1 MDINNPSYDMEEDA
15 PDGAGVNKE
24 KMISIVRAS
33 GNEQLS
39 VAEKALLWK
48 RIAADITQPPLGV
61 WWQSWWKIA
70 AAIAILLSA
79 GLGWWQWQRTQ
90 EPLPALVAFA
100 NDQTYSRGDTTM
112 TRMILGNRQQLNI
125 RNNRAAITYQAK
137 GTQLRVDS
145 QEIRQQLEAGK
156 QVFNT
161 LLVPY
166 GNVAS
171 LQLEDGTKVWLNAGS
186 RLIYPAAFGQQ
197 HREVFLE
204 GEAYFEVATDAHRP
218 FSVYANDMKIA
229 VLGTAF
235 NISAYHEDA
244 SSQVVLAS
252 GSVRLE
258 AFRGPGKKGAPVQ
271 LSPGNRALYTGHD
284 GSMTVDKVDVAGF
297 ISWKDGLMIAAHTSL
312 YEILKKLSRY
322 YNQPIIT
329 DTRSGNE
336 TFSGNLDLQKTLND
350 VLDII
355 AASTSL
361 KYEKQGNTIIF
372 KTR

>member
-1 MDINNPSYDMEEDA
+1 MDINNHSYGREDDI
-15 PDGAGVNKE
+15 PEGAGDDKE

-39 VAEKALLWK
+39 AAEKAGLWD
-48 RIAADITQPPLGV
+48 RIAADITRPPVQV
-61 WWQSWWKIA
+61 WWQPWWKVA
-70 AAIAILLSA
+70 AAVALLLMA
-79 GLGWWQWQRTQ
+79 GLGWWQWQRSQ
-90 EPLPALVAFA
+90 EALPALVAFA
-100 NDQTYSRGDTTM
+100 GGQTYAPGDSTT
-112 TRMILGNRQQLNI
+112 TRMILGNQQQLNI
-125 RNNRAAITYQAK
+125 RNTHAAIAYQAK

-145 QEIRQQLEAGK
+145 QEIRQELAAGK

-186 RLIYPAAFGQQ
+186 RLVYPAAFTTQR
-197 HREVFLE
+197 REVFLE
-204 GEAYFEVATDAHRP
+204 GEAYFEVAADADRP

-235 NISAYHEDA
+235 NISAYREDA
-244 SSQVVLAS
+244 VSQVVLAS
-252 GSVRLE
+252 GSVQLE
-258 AFRGPGKKGAPVQ
+258 AFRGPGKTAAPVQ
-271 LSPGNRALYTGHD
+271 LSPGNGASYTGHD
-284 GSMTVDKVDVAGF
+284 GRMTVDKVNVAGH
-297 ISWKDGLMIAAHTSL
+297 ISWKDGLIVAEHTSL
-312 YEILKKLSRY
+312 QEILKKLSRY
-322 YNQPIIT
+322 YNQPITT

-361 KYEKQGNTIIF
+361 KYEKQGGTIIF